1 MTAKRFR
8 KLHMALMARV
18 MENDR
23 RPGSRHKGAGLRWA
37 ASFKPAVP
45 YQDAWSAV
53 SGLAASYGVGRR
65 S

>member
-23 RPGSRHKGAGLRWA
+23 RPGSPPKGAGLRGASRVQPEAPDKEAGSAGSGRA
-37 ASFKPAVP
+37 AA
-45 YQDAWSAV
+45 D
-53 SGLAASYGVGRR
+53 GGGGG
-65 S
+65 

>member
-23 RPGSRHKGAGLRWA
+23 RPGSHHKGAGLRWA
-37 ASFKPAVP
+37 SSFRPGVP
-45 YQDAWSAV
+45 YKDAWSAV
-53 SGLAASYGVGRR
+53 SGLAASCGVGRR
-65 S
+65 

>member
-23 RPGSRHKGAGLRWA
+23 RPRSPKKGAGLRWA
-37 ASFKPAVP
+37 SSLRPGVP
-45 YQDAWSAV
+45 YKDAWSAV
-53 SGLAASYGVGRR
+53 SGLAASYGVGGR
-65 S
+65 

>member
-23 RPGSRHKGAGLRWA
+23 RPRPPHHRARPPGADTQKTDA
-37 ASFKPAVP
+37 P
-45 YQDAWSAV
+45 YKDAWSAV
-53 SGLAASYGVGRR
+53 SGLAASYGVGGR
-65 S
+65 